1 MFINNLGK
9 HKQYRDLEKSLQK
22 KFKVKRENEAALGKE
37 DFKGGKLTVQGFENL
52 KQQCDY
58 IPFSGDIEI
67 KIPKEC
73 EDGFQKSLNSM
84 GAIELSR
91 IKKDRR
97 EAMIASAILLLVGIG
112 LVLFGNFIEFHK
124 VPIFENIVIIAS
136 WVFVW
141 AAVEKWF
148 FDRRKLSD
156 KRFSL
161 LQILS
166 AKITAQ

>member
-1 MFINNLGK
+1 MSK
-9 HKQYRDLEKSLQK
+9 RKQYDKLEKTLEQK
-22 KFKVKRENEAALGKE
+22 YKSHRENEVVLSNE
-37 DFKGGKLTVQGFENL
+37 DFKNGKLTVFGYNHL

-58 IPFSGDIEI
+58 IPYSEDIEI

-73 EDGFQKSLNSM
+73 ESGFKDTLESM
-84 GAIELSR
+84 GANELSR

-97 EAMIASAILLLVGIG
+97 DTKIAA
-112 LVLFGNFIEFHK
+112 LVLLFTGILFVVLGNILEFFRGNFFQ
-124 VPIFENIVIIAS
+124 NIVVIVS

-148 FDRRKLSD
+148 FDRRALKE
-156 KRFSL
+156 KRKSL

-166 AKITAQ
+166 AKITVQ